1 MRRPTQVDVATRAG
15 VSRATVSYVI
25 NGQANGKVA
34 ISQETVD
41 RVLQVVQELGYEPD
55 AGARALRSGS
65 TKTIGLIIPDLH
77 NPHFWEN
84 ADGVEQE
91 ARAAGY
97 RLLLSSM
104 DLDASYGADIFK
116 DLTGRRID
124 ALIVMGCL
132 VDQSADAQEI
142 LKRGLQRGLSIVEI
156 SDRQEQEHQI
166 DCVLADY
173 RATTQ
178 EAMAHLLALGHR
190 RIGLVFGVNLTEL
203 AVDRLIPYQECLEA
217 AGLPADPALIAH
229 CGPTIDDGYQAA
241 LQLLAL
247 PARPTAI
254 LAVNDLLAI
263 GVMRAAA
270 DLGLRIPTDL
280 SLVGFDD
287 IREARYLVP
296 RLTTASKDAV
306 RAGREAIRLVLQ
318 RIEDPSRPRE
328 IVTLPARFIVREST
342 GPVPEPDA

>member
-1 MRRPTQVDVATRAG
+1 MTTRHPTQVDVASRAG

-25 NGQANGKVA
+25 NGQANGKVP

-41 RVLQVVQELGYEPD
+41 RVLLAVQELGYEPD
-55 AGARALRSGS
+55 AGARALRLGS

-104 DLDASYGADIFK
+104 DLDVSYGADIFK
-116 DLTGRRID
+116 DLSGRRID

-156 SDRQEQEHQI
+156 SDRQQQEHLI

-190 RIGLVFGVNLTEL
+190 PL
-203 AVDRLIPYQECLEA
+203 AGDPHGHAGAARA
-217 AGLPADPALIAH
+217 AGH
-229 CGPTIDDGYQAA
+229 
-241 LQLLAL
+241 
-247 PARPTAI
+247 
-254 LAVNDLLAI
+254 
-263 GVMRAAA
+263 
-270 DLGLRIPTDL
+270 
-280 SLVGFDD
+280 
-287 IREARYLVP
+287 
-296 RLTTASKDAV
+296 
-306 RAGREAIRLVLQ
+306 
-318 RIEDPSRPRE
+318 
-328 IVTLPARFIVREST
+328 
-342 GPVPEPDA
+342 